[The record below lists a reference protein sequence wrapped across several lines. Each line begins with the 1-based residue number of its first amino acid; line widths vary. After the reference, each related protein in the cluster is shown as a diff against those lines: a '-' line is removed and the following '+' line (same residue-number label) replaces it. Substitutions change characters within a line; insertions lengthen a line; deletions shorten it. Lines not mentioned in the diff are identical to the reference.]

1 MYTDYYNVVSNDNG
15 DKCGYKIIYEV
26 TLVIKHNLSY
36 YFNKHMSCSLSQLG
50 SNIKISDAGN
60 VTIGGE
66 PSTNFKLSV
75 SCNLSSLST
84 DVFPLKISAGSAN
97 SVTGKATLIGLGTE
111 NLNYAKCG
119 IGHIRTGAND
129 QGDIVF
135 LNRAGANTISCSS
148 NNEIMRITNSNVGI
162 GKTNPDSAYK
172 LDVYGGIKASGL
184 SINGTLAIFTTIGIN
199 TMQLAQ
205 DDYFDVLIVGGGGGG
220 GYWSGGGGGGG
231 DVIELFSVL
240 FKAGT
245 YTINVGDGGDGGLI
259 DTIISRGSRNGSN
272 SIISHNSDASFV
284 PIYAGGGGGGGDP
297 YNTGKNGSLFINER
311 GSTSG
316 GGGGA
321 QRQTSA
327 GSGNGISGNGGI
339 RIANTQQSGGGGGGA
354 VGNGTNIITVS
365 NIIIAGNGGT
375 GALSNIT
382 GLTYGGGGGGGGTEE
397 VPRITAGT
405 GVDGGGNGASVGY
418 GANGLQNT
426 GGGGGGG
433 GFGVPSNGGKG
444 GSGIVVIRP
453 SNRPVLFGI
462 GTYRP
467 NRNLHIHN
475 AFTQQNVG
483 IMLTDQTTGATA
495 TDGFHIYKNSS
506 SQALIWNYENAD
518 MVLGT
523 NNSERMRILA
533 NGNVGIGKT
542 PATALDVNGTV
553 TASSFSASG
562 AFSGTKA
569 TLYNTVQSEPRMIIS
584 GQEFVQANTLST
596 DGIALICGYNRSTNR
611 QLWIGDSTKLAPNTT
626 NSVVRI
632 LANGIDSRSTDYSKE
647 LDLKVGSSMTIKGNL
662 NVEVNGGTV
671 TANNSIGTSVVLNFT
686 GQHRVTSDKALYS
699 SNYIGYIVR
708 SSGDYKDINNK
719 YHINNIKQN
728 IVINDALPVVELSTK
743 AYDKSVFGVISD
755 RLEEDNSDDRKYNVG
770 NFISVY
776 PKEIGDDRLIVNG
789 CGEGS
794 IWVSD
799 YNGPLENGDYIT
811 TSPIPGIGMKQDD
824 DLLHN
829 YTVAKITMHCDF
841 NPHYIP
847 IKVIK
852 QEKYTQ
858 IISSNITSTIEW
870 YDDIMSTINTS
881 NVEYT
886 VYIPE
891 IKTSNML
898 DHNSDL
904 VYDCQSDEHN
914 NILYD
919 YEYDMKYIKLDGT
932 IVTKEYYDTNCDI
945 EKIYKM
951 AFVGCTYKCS

>member
-1 MYTDYYNVVSNDNG
+1 M
-15 DKCGYKIIYEV
+15 
-26 TLVIKHNLSY
+26 SY
-36 YFNKHMSCSLSQLG
+36 SLSQLG
-50 SNIKISDAGN
+50 SNIKISNTGN
-60 VTIGGE
+60 VAIGGD
-66 PSTNFKLSV
+66 PSTNFNLSV
-75 SCNLSSLST
+75 SCNLSSLTT

-119 IGHIRTGAND
+119 IGHVRTGAND

-135 LNRAGANTISCSS
+135 LNRAGADTISCGS

-172 LDVYGGIKASGL
+172 LDVYGGINASGL
-184 SINGTLAIFTTIGIN
+184 SINGEITIFTAIGAN
-199 TMQLAQ
+199 TMQLEQ

-220 GYWSGGGGGGG
+220 GAYGAGGGGG

-245 YTINVGDGGDGGLI
+245 YTINVGDGGAGGSFS
-259 DTIISRGSRNGSN
+259 SRTGRNGSN

-284 PIYAGGGGGGGDP
+284 PIYAGGGGGGGDTMNNIAP
-297 YNTGKNGSLFINER
+297 SGNLLTNGR
-311 GSTSG
+311 VRTSG

-321 QRQTSA
+321 GYSNTQGGSGNTFSGNGGNKDSTIGVTAGGGGAFGNGGNATSA
-327 GSGNGISGNGGI
+327 GSGNGGAGTLSNITSFYY
-339 RIANTQQSGGGGGGA
+339 GGGGGGA
-354 VGNGTNIITVS
+354 SNGIVGNG
-365 NIIIAGNGGT
+365 
-375 GALSNIT
+375 L
-382 GLTYGGGGGGGGTEE
+382 
-397 VPRITAGT
+397 
-405 GVDGGGNGASVGY
+405 GVDGGGNGGRAGS

-426 GGGGGGG
+426 GGGGGGSWDNG
-433 GFGVPSNGGKG
+433 AGGKG

-453 SNRPVLFGI
+453 SNRSGLVGV
-462 GTYRP
+462 GTSRP

-475 AFTQQNVG
+475 TFTQQNVG

-506 SQALIWNYENAD
+506 SQGLVLNYENAD

-523 NNSERMRILA
+523 NNTERMRILA
-533 NGNVGIGKT
+533 NGNAGIGKT

-569 TLYNTVQSEPRMIIS
+569 TLYNTVQYEPRMIIS
-584 GQEFVQANTLST
+584 GQEFYQANNSSA
-596 DGIALICGYNRSTNR
+596 DGIALICGYNRITTR
-611 QLWIGDSTKLAPNTT
+611 QLWIGDSTKLAVNTT
-626 NSVVRI
+626 NSVVSI
-632 LANGIDSRSTDYSKE
+632 TNNGIGCIATNGTTP
-647 LDLKVGSSMTIKGNL
+647 LDFNVGSSMTIYANK
-662 NVEVNGGTV
+662 NVQVNGGTV
-671 TANNSIGTSVVLNFT
+671 TANNSSGTSVVLNFT
-686 GQHRVTSDKALYS
+686 GQHRVISDKALYS
-699 SNYIGYIVR
+699 SNYIGYIVQ
-708 SSGDYKDINNK
+708 SCGKYKDINSK
-719 YHINNIKQN
+719 YHQENIKQN
-728 IVINDALPVVELSTK
+728 IVINDALPIVELSTK
-743 AYDKSVFGVISD
+743 AYNKSVFGVISD
-755 RLEEDNSDDRKYNVG
+755 RLEEDNSVDRKYNVG

-811 TSPIPGIGMKQDD
+811 TSPIQGIGMRQDD

-841 NPHYIP
+841 NPKYVP
-847 IKVIK
+847 VQVIK
-852 QEKYTQ
+852 QEKYTEL
-858 IISSNITSTIEW
+858 ISSNITSNIEW
-870 YDDIMSTINTS
+870 YDDITSNMNTS

-886 VYIPE
+886 IYIPE

-904 VYDCQSDEHN
+904 VYEYQLDEHS
-914 NILYD
+914 NIVYD
-919 YEYDMKYIKLDGT
+919 YEYDMKYIRSDGS
-932 IVTKEYYDTNCDI
+932 IVLKEYYDANCDI

-951 AFVGCTYKCS
+951 AFVGCSYKCS

>member
-1 MYTDYYNVVSNDNG
+1 
-15 DKCGYKIIYEV
+15 
-26 TLVIKHNLSY
+26 
-36 YFNKHMSCSLSQLG
+36 MSCSLSQLG

-111 NLNYAKCG
+111 NLNYAKCA
-119 IGHIRTGAND
+119 IGHVRTGAND

-135 LNRAGANTISCSS
+135 LNRAGADTFSCSS
-148 NNEIMRITNSNVGI
+148 NNEIMRITNSSVGI

-172 LDVYGGIKASGL
+172 LDVYGGINASGL
-184 SINGTLAIFTTIGIN
+184 SINGEITIFTAIGAN
-199 TMQLAQ
+199 TMQLEQ

-220 GYWSGGGGGGG
+220 ASYGSGGGGG

-245 YTINVGDGGDGGLI
+245 YTITVGDGGAGSGI
-259 DTIISRGSRNGSN
+259 GASSKGNSGNNSSISY
-272 SIISHNSDASFV
+272 NSDTSFLT
-284 PIYAGGGGGGGDP
+284 IYAGGGGGGVG
-297 YNTGKNGSLFINER
+297 NGTNAS
-311 GSTSG
+311 GSSGNYLTNGRVPTSG

-321 QRQTSA
+321 GSANTQGGSGNTFSGNGGNKDSTIGVTAGGGGAFGNGGNATSA
-327 GSGNGISGNGGI
+327 GSGNGGAGTLSNITSFYY
-339 RIANTQQSGGGGGGA
+339 GGGGGGA
-354 VGNGTNIITVS
+354 SNGNVGNG
-365 NIIIAGNGGT
+365 
-375 GALSNIT
+375 L
-382 GLTYGGGGGGGGTEE
+382 
-397 VPRITAGT
+397 
-405 GVDGGGNGASVGY
+405 GVDGGGNGGRAGSGAS
-418 GANGLQNT
+418 GLQNT
-426 GGGGGGG
+426 GGGGGGSW
-433 GFGVPSNGGKG
+433 SNNSGGKG

-453 SNRPVLFGI
+453 SNRSGLVGI
-462 GTYRP
+462 GTNTP

-475 AFTQQNVG
+475 RFTQQNVG

-506 SQALIWNYENAD
+506 SQGLVLNYENAD

-523 NNSERMRILA
+523 NNTERMRILA

-542 PATALDVNGTV
+542 PVTALDVNGTV

-569 TLYNTVQSEPRMIIS
+569 TLSNTVQSEPRMIIS
-584 GQEFVQANTLST
+584 GQEFYQANNSSA
-596 DGIALICGYNRSTNR
+596 DGIALICGYNRSNNR
-611 QLWIGDSTKLAPNTT
+611 QLWIGDSTKLAVSATNPVVSITSNSIGCIATNGTT
-626 NSVVRI
+626 
-632 LANGIDSRSTDYSKE
+632 L
-647 LDLKVGSSMTIKGNL
+647 LDFNVGSSMTIYANK
-662 NVEVNGGTV
+662 NVRVFGGTV
-671 TANNSIGTSVVLNFT
+671 TANNSSGTSVVLNFT
-686 GQHRVTSDKALYS
+686 GQHRVISDKALYS
-699 SNYIGYIVR
+699 SNYIGYIVQ
-708 SSGDYKDINNK
+708 SCGKYKDINSK
-719 YHINNIKQN
+719 YHQENIKQN

-904 VYDCQSDEHN
+904 VYEYQLDEHS
-914 NILYD
+914 NIVYD
-919 YEYDMKYIKLDGT
+919 YEYDMKYIKSDGM
-932 IVTKEYYDTNCDI
+932 IVLKEYYDTNCDI

-951 AFVGCTYKCS
+951 AFVGCSYKCS